1 MKRVLVLMM
10 AAVMLLSCMA
20 GCGSNDAQDSGDGAG
35 EAKALELQMDTF
47 PATLHPHEF
56 TTINEYCIAYNIYE
70 PLVYTTD
77 DGTVQNVLAES
88 FEVSEDGKVY
98 TYKLRQG
105 VKFHNGETMTADDV
119 VYSFEAAMNDPY
131 MATYVSAIE
140 SAAKVDEDTVTV
152 TLKDPSSAYVRM
164 SKYITILSK
173 KFCEENESLVSVAC
187 GTGPYMLST
196 YTDGVVVGL
205 TAFADYWQ
213 GAASI
218 PGVNYNYISDT
229 ATKTMAFESGDL
241 DFISVPEADW
251 DRISSNTDYLSGST
265 TQDLVYWVV
274 LNSAD
279 DVLSDVLVRQAVYC
293 AINKEDALLV
303 AGNGAGVVANVMADP
318 AIIDGATDD
327 FDYLTYDVEK
337 AKDLLAQAG
346 YPDGVDLGEICYIGG
361 TTYEKIAV
369 SVQNSLAQ
377 AGITV
382 ALKATD
388 DSAIFG
394 DLAMGN
400 FNMGVLG
407 SGLGRDY
414 SLYSQ
419 LYTTAYLGALDLC
432 QLQDSAVDE
441 AFATAAIT
449 VDKAEREAMY
459 KDLITK
465 LETEAYYVPVYYAS
479 YIWAAHPGF
488 TPHIDDGGLQI
499 YYCTME

>member
-1 MKRVLVLMM
+1 MKKAIVMIM
-10 AAVMLLSCMA
+10 AAIMLLSCMA
-20 GCGSNDAQDSGDGAG
+20 GCGSTDKQDAGADA
-35 EAKALELQMDTF
+35 AKVLELQIDLF
-47 PATLHPHEF
+47 PATMHPHEF
-56 TTINEYCIAYNIYE
+56 TTITEYCINYNVYE
-70 PLVYTTD
+70 PLVYVTD

-88 FEVSEDGKVY
+88 FDISEDGKVY
-98 TYKLRQG
+98 TYHLRQG

-119 VYSFEAAMNDPY
+119 VFSIESAVNDPY
-131 MATYVSAIE
+131 MATYVSAIAGVE
-140 SAAKVDEDTVTV
+140 KIDDATVAV
-152 TLKDPSSAYVRM
+152 TLKDPSPAFVRM
-164 SKYITILSK
+164 SKYITILNK
-173 KFCEENESLVSVAC
+173 KFCEENESLVSAAC

-196 YTDGVVVGL
+196 YTDGVMIGL

-218 PGVNYNYISDT
+218 GTVNYNYIADT

-241 DFISVPEADW
+241 DFITVPEADW
-251 DRISSNTDYLSGST
+251 SRISADSKYVSGST
-265 TQDLVYWVV
+265 AQDLVYWLV

-279 DVLSDVLVRQAVYC
+279 DVLSDVLVRQAVAC
-293 AINKEDALLV
+293 ALNKEDALMI
-303 AGNGAGVVANVMADP
+303 AGNGAGTVANVMADP
-318 AIIDGATDD
+318 RIIDGATDD
-327 FDYLTYDVEK
+327 FDYLTYDLDK
-337 AKDLLAQAG
+337 AKELLAQAG
-346 YPDGVDLGEICYIGG
+346 YADGVDLGEICYIGG

-369 SVQNSLAQ
+369 SAQASLAQ

-382 ALKATD
+382 ALKSTD

-394 DLAMGN
+394 DLATGN
-400 FNMGVLG
+400 FNIGVLG

-441 AFATAAIT
+441 AFATAAVT
-449 VDKAEREAMY
+449 VDDAEREAMY
-459 KDLITK
+459 KALITE
-465 LETEAYYVPVYYAS
+465 LETNAYYVPVYYAD